1 LAIRLERKNFSS
13 PSLPIGILLGD
24 KIVGQIKSLVM
35 DENSWIGVAKIHLKA
50 KEKLIESGLE
60 TENQGM
66 GRVFSL

>member
-1 LAIRLERKNFSS
+1 
-13 PSLPIGILLGD
+13 LLGD
-24 KIVGQIKSLVM
+24 KIVGQIKSLVI

-66 GRVFSL
+66 GRIFSL